1 MSNPA
6 AAIRDWFRTG
16 PDRPRLALPR
26 ERERRIFEAHRW
38 SVFLSVTI
46 GYGVFYVGRINFGVA
61 KKPMLDEGV
70 LDATQMGVIG
80 SALLIAYAA
89 GKALNGFLADRAN
102 VARFMPTALLVLA
115 LLNAACGFGP
125 GFLAFAGLWAMNGL
139 FQSAGAPSSIV
150 ALSHWFGPRERGSR
164 YGIWC
169 ISHNLGEVFTYAF
182 TAALVSATSWRAGFF
197 GPALVCGL
205 GAIILFRTLSDRP
218 QTLGLPPVTE
228 YRRDPAPTEQPGKSV
243 GGLQIEVLRNPAV
256 WVLGCAS
263 ALMYVSRY
271 GVNNWGILYLQEG
284 KGHPLMDAGAIMSL
298 YAGAG
303 LAGSFFSGI
312 ISDRFFD
319 SRRSLLCFL
328 AGLAQVASLVALHV
342 IPRGHPALDAITL
355 VVFGFAMGILVSFLG
370 GLMAI
375 DIVSPRAAGAASGVV
390 GLFSYIGAAVQDAVS
405 GILIDQARNG
415 ANTLAKAHPDF
426 GPLLSFWIGASVL
439 SLLLPLTVWR
449 RVERARAGRF
459 AGP

>member
-1 MSNPA
+1 MSNLL

-16 PDRPRLALPR
+16 PDRPPLALPR
-26 ERERRIFEAHRW
+26 ERERRIYEARRW

-46 GYGVFYVGRINFGVA
+46 GYGVFYVGRINFGVV

-80 SALLIAYAA
+80 SALLITYAV

-102 VARFMPTALLVLA
+102 VARFMPTALMALAAVNAVL
-115 LLNAACGFGP
+115 GFGP
-125 GFLAFAGLWAMNGL
+125 GFLIFAVLWGLNGL

-150 ALSHWFGPRERGSR
+150 TLSHWFSPRERGSR
-164 YGIWC
+164 YGVWC
-169 ISHNLGEVFTYAF
+169 ISHNLGEIVTYAF
-182 TAALVSATSWRAGFF
+182 TAALVSATSWRMGFF

-205 GAIILFRTLSDRP
+205 GALVLFRTLSDRP
-218 QTLGLPPVTE
+218 QTLGLPPVTV
-228 YRRDPAPTEQPGKSV
+228 YRNDPAPTEQPGKSV
-243 GGLQIEVLRNPAV
+243 GSLQIEVLRNPAV

-271 GVNNWGILYLQEG
+271 GVNHWGVFYLQEG
-284 KGHPLMDAGAIMSL
+284 KGHPLMDAGVIMAL
-298 YAGAG
+298 YAVAG

-319 SRRSLLCFL
+319 SRRSLPCFL
-328 AGLAQVASLVALHV
+328 AGLAQVASLVALHA

-390 GLFSYIGAAVQDAVS
+390 GLFSYIGAAVQDTVS
-405 GILIDQARNG
+405 GILIDEARTS
-415 ANTLAKAHPDF
+415 AQTLSGAHPDF
-426 GPLLSFWIGASVL
+426 SSLLAFWIGASVL
-439 SLLLPLTVWR
+439 SVMLPLTVWR
-449 RVERARAGRF
+449 KMERARTGA
-459 AGP
+459 